1 MLKNLAFTML
11 TAVYYSVIPV
21 YCFMQLFSCTDKF
34 KIYIHVLA
42 SFFILWALQFIKL
55 YEHASEATTLSQ
67 LFIFLNVFFLFR
79 GPVKQKLLSYF
90 IFLLTAIL
98 TEILSIN
105 IYIQI
110 YNHFFHQPAY
120 TATNIYSLCSFHEK
134 LMIQM
139 MIFSFGYLFY
149 KNIFSLL
156 KKCIN
161 YLKFSLLLLITLPI
175 IHPLI
180 TTEFTQY
187 YKFQQ
192 SFIPVLLYI
201 ICCCI
206 TFPLFIH
213 GLHLFKKEQIAFNR
227 NLHKMELLKQQM
239 EVSEEMK
246 QEYVKIR
253 KWNHDIENHLLSLE
267 YLTRTRKADEAERYC
282 SSVLLNSP
290 RSSPLPAHPSIR
302 RILYY
307 EKKNNFHY
315 FFNPFSDI
323 LSSVTLYRTIP
334 ESFFLTDMSG
344 RTCRLLQS
352 VPAPDADFYRS
363 ENRSGT

>member
-1 MLKNLAFTML
+1 MRICDVKESGIYNAHCGILFRYSCILFYAAFFLHGQIQNL
-11 TAVYYSVIPV
+11 YSR
-21 YCFMQLFSCTDKF
+21 FS
-34 KIYIHVLA
+34 I
-42 SFFILWALQFIKL
+42 ILWALQFIKL

-290 RSSPLPAHPSIR
+290 KPEEQPSACTPVNQ
-302 RILYY
+302 
-307 EKKNNFHY
+307 E
-315 FFNPFSDI
+315 D
-323 LSSVTLYRTIP
+323 SVL
-334 ESFFLTDMSG
+334 
-344 RTCRLLQS
+344 
-352 VPAPDADFYRS
+352 
-363 ENRSGT
+363 

>member
-134 LMIQM
+134 LMIQI

-192 SFIPVLLYI
+192 SFIPVLLYYLLLYN
-201 ICCCI
+201 
-206 TFPLFIH
+206 FPVVYTWASFIQKRANC
-213 GLHLFKKEQIAFNR
+213 FQ
-227 NLHKMELLKQQM
+227 
-239 EVSEEMK
+239 
-246 QEYVKIR
+246 
-253 KWNHDIENHLLSLE
+253 
-267 YLTRTRKADEAERYC
+267 
-282 SSVLLNSP
+282 
-290 RSSPLPAHPSIR
+290 
-302 RILYY
+302 
-307 EKKNNFHY
+307 
-315 FFNPFSDI
+315 
-323 LSSVTLYRTIP
+323 P
-334 ESFFLTDMSG
+334 ESSQNGVAETADGSVGRNETGICQNTEVESRYRKSSAFSG
-344 RTCRLLQS
+344 VSHTH
-352 VPAPDADFYRS
+352 P
-363 ENRSGT
+363 

>member
-1 MLKNLAFTML
+1 M
-11 TAVYYSVIPV
+11 
-21 YCFMQLFSCTDKF
+21 
-34 KIYIHVLA
+34 
-42 SFFILWALQFIKL
+42 
-55 YEHASEATTLSQ
+55 
-67 LFIFLNVFFLFR
+67 
-79 GPVKQKLLSYF
+79 
-90 IFLLTAIL
+90 
-98 TEILSIN
+98 
-105 IYIQI
+105 IQI
-110 YNHFFHQPAY
+110 
-120 TATNIYSLCSFHEK
+120 
-134 LMIQM
+134 

-282 SSVLLNSP
+282 SSILLNSSKP
-290 RSSPLPAHPSIR
+290 EDQPSACTPVNQ
-302 RILYY
+302 
-307 EKKNNFHY
+307 E
-315 FFNPFSDI
+315 D
-323 LSSVTLYRTIP
+323 SVL
-334 ESFFLTDMSG
+334 
-344 RTCRLLQS
+344 
-352 VPAPDADFYRS
+352 
-363 ENRSGT
+363 

>member
-120 TATNIYSLCSFHEK
+120 TALNIYSLCSFHEK
-134 LMIQM
+134 LMIQI

-187 YKFQQ
+187 HKFQQ

-282 SSVLLNSP
+282 SSILLNSSKP
-290 RSSPLPAHPSIR
+290 EDQPSACTPVNQ
-302 RILYY
+302 
-307 EKKNNFHY
+307 E
-315 FFNPFSDI
+315 D
-323 LSSVTLYRTIP
+323 SVL
-334 ESFFLTDMSG
+334 
-344 RTCRLLQS
+344 
-352 VPAPDADFYRS
+352 
-363 ENRSGT
+363 